1 MKMTHYNSVLFR
13 SAGKIIVILLSV
25 VILCGILPTVGAEGP
40 VQFDP
45 LEVFRGRIGY
55 IGFALTGMPWVAHE
69 ADLEDY
75 WTESILMGGHCG
87 LDGSEYQ
94 FRSADI
100 SPLIEK
106 HKKDHPELGDAEN
119 ERDALYD
126 YMTFYIYY
134 YDGET
139 GQAVYDEEEGMISFH
154 YTYPD
159 SPGCTYSAKGYLRGT
174 EAVILLIQDCD
185 HSEKALSLLA
195 PMTADERQALLVSQT
210 AIHEDFMG
218 IGMTFPTTPYIFTD
232 DNGVTMAFCFTR
244 DFDRVVAQYIPMGL
258 TVSADGDELEDCMN
272 TLAKQ
277 AAGSLCKNE
286 PDIQNGIVSG
296 SEELWQYDF
305 SFETSLGY
313 EPLSPEKW
321 LGRVYT
327 GEDGMWYLLANDSP
341 AGRGYM
347 DSCDLSGRT
356 EEYTSS
362 GMWIK
367 AEIAK
372 AKDRRPGNEPSTL
385 RQFIKDFYNF
395 LDKGVYRDIMSPDDI
410 EIGGAVYADGRWT
423 RTLTIG
429 SSDLYAVL
437 FLPSDDDNAAV
448 NEIHVLCGEE
458 IDYQYGSYFT
468 AGCIKAA
475 EGTDQDDALDRFTAS
490 TDPDVSFKWTGKRY
504 QAECSYVD
512 RSDFHYYLM
521 TVRAAIPETGLPM
534 SEDWSLDS
542 LSETDPMTVQAFFD
556 GWERINQLYA
566 GNFPLEI
573 VDEAAKGADGTE
585 MYSAV
590 FGDSTY
596 IMLVCKDDGKHVID
610 RIHVFN
616 FEQFPPQTY
625 LGGMVS
631 LAVISRMPT
640 DQFVRTLM
648 MLNEYPLW
656 DDLLNMYPVTAWNG
670 KMLLLDD
677 EEYEGMY
684 IPVAMIATFQK
695 E

>member
-1 MKMTHYNSVLFR
+1 MTHRCSVLSR
-13 SAGKIIVILLSV
+13 WPGKMIAVLLSV
-25 VILCGILPTVGAEGP
+25 AILCGILSAATAEGP
-40 VQFDP
+40 VEFDP
-45 LEVFRGRIGY
+45 LEVFRGKIGN
-55 IGFALTGMPWVAHE
+55 IGFALTGIPWVTHE
-69 ADLEDY
+69 DDMEDY
-75 WTESILMGGHCG
+75 WTDSIILGGHCG
-87 LDGSEYQ
+87 LDGCEYQ
-94 FRSADI
+94 IRNADI
-100 SPLIEK
+100 SPRIEK
-106 HKKDHPELGDAEN
+106 QKKDHPERSDAEN
-119 ERDALYD
+119 EKNALYD
-126 YMTFYIYY
+126 YMTFYIDYFG
-134 YDGET
+134 GET
-139 GQAVYDEEEGMISFH
+139 GQVAYDEEEGMMTFP

-174 EAVILLIQDCD
+174 EAVYLLIQDCD
-185 HSEKALSLLA
+185 HSEEALSMLK
-195 PMTADERQALLVSQT
+195 PMTDEERQALLLSQT
-210 AIHEDFMG
+210 AVYEDFMG
-218 IGMTFPTTPYIFTD
+218 LGMVFPTKPYVFTD
-232 DNGVTMAFCFTR
+232 SRGVTMAFCFTR
-244 DFDRVVAQYIPMGL
+244 DYDRVVAQYIPLGL
-258 TVSADGDELEDCMN
+258 TVSADGGEVEESLAY
-272 TLAKQ
+272 LAKQ
-277 AAGSLCKNE
+277 AAGTLAMEE
-286 PDIQNGIVSG
+286 PDIRNGVVSG

-327 GEDGMWYLLANDSP
+327 GEAGMWYLLATDSS

-347 DSCDLSGRT
+347 DSCDLSKETARST
-356 EEYTSS
+356 FS

-367 AEIAK
+367 AETAM
-372 AKDRRPGNEPSTL
+372 AKDREPGSTPSTL
-385 RQFIKDFYNF
+385 RQFIKDFYQF
-395 LDKGVYRDIMSPDDI
+395 LSKGAYRDIMPPDDI
-410 EIGGAVYADGRWT
+410 DIGGAVFADGHWV
-423 RTLTIG
+423 RTLTVN

-437 FLPSDDDNAAV
+437 LLSSDEPNAAV

-504 QAECSYVD
+504 QADCSYVD

-521 TVRAAIPETGLPM
+521 TVKAVQPEAEQPM
-534 SEDWSLDS
+534 SEDWAVDG
-542 LSETDPMTVQAFFD
+542 LSETDPMTAQEFFES
-556 GWERINQLYA
+556 WEKLNHQLYA

-573 VDEAAKGADGTE
+573 ADEAVKGADGTE
-585 MYSAV
+585 MYTAV

-596 IMLVCKDDGKHVID
+596 IMLVCKDDGKHLID

-625 LGGMVS
+625 FGGLVS

-640 DQFVRTLM
+640 DQFVRM
-648 MLNEYPLW
+648 VMALNEYPLW
-656 DDLLNMYPVTAWNG
+656 EDLINMYPVAAWNG

-677 EEYEGMY
+677 DEYNDMY
-684 IPVAMIATFQK
+684 IPVAMIATFRK